1 MLQLPEQ
8 IKVVSREGN
17 KGIFEISPLTAG
29 FGATI
34 ANPLRRVLLSSL
46 EGAAITSVKIK
57 GADHQ
62 FSSLDGVLEDV
73 IEIIQN
79 VKKIRFKLI
88 GEGPVKLT
96 LEAKGE
102 GEIKASD
109 IKLTSDVELINEDQH
124 IVTITDK
131 KAGFVMELDIE
142 KGIGYVPVEQRQKD
156 KLAIGVISV
165 DAIFSPVK
173 QVNFKIENTRVGQK
187 IDYNKITM
195 EVETDGSVMPEEAV
209 KKAAEILVDH
219 FKLVSEIDVPE
230 TKAKAPKKEIG
241 WFPVELTGEGKADPL
256 FKGLSGSFEVFQWH
270 GDTFEIPKS
279 GKHLAESR
287 DCPHQALK
295 VGPCAYGLQFHIEVT
310 EKIIRDWVNAD
321 FSNPN
326 GSLKKEALDMINRY
340 PKAKQKFND
349 DAEMIYKNFLKVI
362 QKRKIPV

>member
-17 KGIFEISPLTAG
+17 KGIFEISPLMAG
-29 FGATI
+29 YGATI

-57 GADHQ
+57 GVDHQ

-79 VKKIRFKLI
+79 VKKIRFKLV
-88 GEGPVKLT
+88 GDGPVKLT

-102 GEIKASD
+102 GEVKASD
-109 IKLTSDVELINEDQH
+109 IKLTSDVELITENQH

-131 KAGFVMELDIE
+131 KAGFVMELDVE
-142 KGIGYVPVEQRQKD
+142 KGVGYVPVEQRQKD

-195 EVETDGSVMPEEAV
+195 EVETDGSIQPEEAM

-219 FKLVSEIDVPE
+219 FKLISEIAVPE
-230 TKAKAPKKEIG
+230 NKPKAKKEKAAKAPKAK
-241 WFPVELTGEGKADPL
+241 
-256 FKGLSGSFEVFQWH
+256 
-270 GDTFEIPKS
+270 
-279 GKHLAESR
+279 
-287 DCPHQALK
+287 K
-295 VGPCAYGLQFHIEVT
+295 V
-310 EKIIRDWVNAD
+310 K
-321 FSNPN
+321 
-326 GSLKKEALDMINRY
+326 
-340 PKAKQKFND
+340 
-349 DAEMIYKNFLKVI
+349 
-362 QKRKIPV
+362 